1 MKWNIFFKNRGI
13 SSYIYCTIDDFKK
26 KKKYSIA
33 NKDCNIIWKSYQRSR
48 ASFAMSSAPSFH
60 NNSIEIWCRCEIDP
74 QVVSVEKEREKVVE
88 TSKGV
93 LLCGHV
99 TCLMDFSLADFIPPY
114 QAIP

>member
-1 MKWNIFFKNRGI
+1 MKWNKFLKNRGI
-13 SSYIYCTIDDFKK
+13 SSYIYCTIDDFKIK
-26 KKKYSIA
+26 KNIQLLIKIA
-33 NKDCNIIWKSYQRSR
+33 TLYESLTKGPEPVLLCLQLL
-48 ASFAMSSAPSFH
+48 P
-60 NNSIEIWCRCEIDP
+60 SIEIWCRCEIDP